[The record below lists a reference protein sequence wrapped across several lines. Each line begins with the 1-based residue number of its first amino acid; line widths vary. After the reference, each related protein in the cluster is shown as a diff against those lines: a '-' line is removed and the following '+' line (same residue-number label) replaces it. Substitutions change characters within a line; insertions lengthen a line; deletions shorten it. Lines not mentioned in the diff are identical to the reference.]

1 MTAQIRA
8 LNEEYEEYYP
18 FVEVITVSTCRSM
31 NHNNLLFLQS
41 LR

>member
-18 FVEVITVSTCRSM
+18 FVEVITVSTCTCRSF
-31 NHNNLLFLQS
+31 NNDFLLQS
-41 LR
+41 LI